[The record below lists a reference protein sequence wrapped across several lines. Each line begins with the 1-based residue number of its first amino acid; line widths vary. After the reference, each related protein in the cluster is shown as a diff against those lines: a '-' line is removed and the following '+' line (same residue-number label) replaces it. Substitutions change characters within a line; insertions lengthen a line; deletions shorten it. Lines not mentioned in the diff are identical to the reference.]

1 MGLGFFESG
10 LIAVLAIASWVV
22 VPLLAYVVI
31 RVGVRHGVRDAFD
44 ERDAR
49 GQRDRHLPN

>member
-1 MGLGFFESG
+1 MGLGFLEHG

-31 RVGVRHGVRDAFD
+31 RFGVRHGVRNALD
-44 ERDAR
+44 ERDR
-49 GQRDRHLPN
+49 RLHR

>member
-10 LIAVLAIASWVV
+10 LIAVLAIARWVV

-31 RVGVRHGVRDAFD
+31 RFGVRHGVRDAFE
-44 ERDAR
+44 ERDR
-49 GQRDRHLPN
+49 RLHR